1 MRGKSPVRPFY
12 QSGKTAPPPTPAPA
26 PPPQWMDQRR
36 PWIIQ
41 VFRANPAIALLSPP
55 INYCLLS
62 LFQGNDGIRFF
73 LSISILRRCFIGGEG
88 GTTTTPPHHRDR
100 HRHRHRRRLHHQ
112 PRPQPQYQPHPEP
125 QPQQQPQP
133 QPQRHKSAQ
142 TTSTHVCNPLSPGA
156 RPPPPRGPG
165 AAALLRGAPRWRP
178 KGGPAGRRPR
188 PSRR

>member
-1 MRGKSPVRPFY
+1 MSFKTRLREFGKNSTTASTSASTATAMDGSAPTLDHPGVPR
-12 QSGKTAPPPTPAPA
+12 QSSHCTSK
-26 PPPQWMDQRR
+26 
-36 PWIIQ
+36 
-41 VFRANPAIALLSPP
+41 PP

-100 HRHRHRRRLHHQ
+100 HRHRHRRRLHHL

-142 TTSTHVCNPLSPGA
+142 TTSTHVCNPLWPGA
-156 RPPPPRGPG
+156 RPPPPRGLG

-178 KGGPAGRRPR
+178 KGGPVARRPR